1 VETGLPPSEIMEAG
15 LKEWFLKNKYW
26 ALVEVKEMLRRKG
39 IYRDCPSKLRTIMEM
54 AESRLRE
61 NA

>member
-1 VETGLPPSEIMEAG
+1 M
-15 LKEWFLKNKYW
+15 
-26 ALVEVKEMLRRKG
+26 VEVKEMLRRKG
-39 IYRDCPSKLRTIMEM
+39 IYRDCSFNSRTIMEM